1 MIILELPPGKQ
12 KQIIVDISLN
22 RNLND
27 KGGLWSPFFNLLNT
41 SFKKNYKPVAFLSS
55 K

>member
-1 MIILELPPGKQ
+1 MFTRIKT
-12 KQIIVDISLN
+12 KQIIGNISLN

-27 KGGLWSPFFNLLNT
+27 KGDQRVTFFNLLNT
-41 SFKKNYKPVAFLSS
+41 SFKKNYKPVAFLSP